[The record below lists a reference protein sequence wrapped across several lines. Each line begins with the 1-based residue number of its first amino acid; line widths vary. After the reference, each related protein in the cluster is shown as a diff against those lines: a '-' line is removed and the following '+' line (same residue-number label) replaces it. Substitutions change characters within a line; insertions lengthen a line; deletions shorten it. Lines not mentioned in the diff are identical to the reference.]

1 MKWMRI
7 VAIVACFLLVGSGA
21 WPLIASA
28 EVSVGPKDI
37 RPVDLRE
44 LLPEEIQD
52 QDPKIGAI
60 LEAEIEARPGED
72 LAIILM
78 MEEQPGLIEGDRFD
92 IDQARSLA
100 SATQAPLVGL
110 LEELGAENITQ
121 HWIVNAIS
129 ANVLAERIAEIAA
142 HPDVGM
148 IWLDEPIRPPELIP
162 ALPDFGGSM
171 IRVSEYLR
179 GYVMSSKGTLSA
191 ATPETG
197 TISGRVTDEDGAGV
211 ALALV
216 SARDAVTG
224 ASGFAMTDD
233 NGNYTISDLLPGIY
247 RVGVSSHPLAPPPL
261 MADTLWRIEVIAG
274 EVTTA
279 DITLE
284 NIIPAE
290 VGVVSGRVTD
300 TKGLGV
306 VNALVIAVDPETG
319 VLGLGWTDAAGN
331 YTIPNLPPATYVLEV
346 MPEGVHLTMARIADV
361 DVNEGKTTTLDVTLA
376 NIVPAQVGTI
386 AGRVTDEAGVGVAGA
401 EVFVWDE
408 KTGVF
413 GYTETAADG
422 SYAIPDL
429 PPGIYR
435 LQISPMPE
443 FSPKLRLVI
452 SIVEDLEVITGEA
465 TIEDV
470 TLYRDYGD
478 DFIGAPGMW
487 DKGFDGSGI
496 RIAILDTG
504 ICRYHPDLDG
514 GKVIAERDFTV
525 WDRFSEEEITE
536 AETNDY
542 SITLRDARDL
552 EVYLRWEDP
561 ANDLELFVTDPD
573 GYEHSG
579 IDIGN
584 YRRIL
589 IPGRVADGDWT
600 VNVVGATVTGTE
612 SYSLRIGFNSAW
624 DDHEV
629 GHGTHVAG
637 IAAGAYNPE
646 IGITGVAPGAYLI
659 NAKVFNVDGDTQT
672 SWLISAVEWSVE
684 EGADVINL
692 SLGGWQGDGAGRD
705 LLDVAVTHAA
715 GAGHIVVISAGNWG
729 PDESTIT
736 SPAVAHGAIAVAA
749 SNTVDEIVFFSSR
762 GPTGDGRV
770 GIDLAAPGLGIIAP
784 VPLWLHPTGYADWP
798 GTSMSAP
805 HVAGAAALLLQA
817 FPNLIPAEMERAL
830 KNSAE
835 DLFFGILEQ
844 GAGRLNVAVAYL
856 ALREG
861 ILVDH
866 EWSVGRV
873 LPGSHTKTFTVE
885 NRAAEAKTLPIDRSV
900 MTDTQDF
907 PAGDWIIVPGEITV
921 PAGETATFIAT
932 MSIPADT
939 AAGTY
944 VGYITLGDVL
954 IPVSVNLIQP
964 VAPGTRVD
972 ITGTVDEDWDFI
984 HYTLDVER
992 GTTELG
998 LTLDWTD
1005 EVNDLDIF
1013 LFNPEGD
1020 LAATSFWDYPEA
1032 ISISHPTPGQWTVAI
1047 MAWWLAIPE
1056 TYTLRVHSPDVI
1068 PPAVEI
1074 TSTAADPTNISP
1086 IPVTATFSEDV
1097 TGFELGDVTVGNGTA
1112 GNFVVV
1118 SDREFTFEI
1127 TPDADGV
1134 VTVAVAGGV
1143 ARDAAG
1149 NYNTAAPQFSI
1160 TYNLAAPT
1168 VAITST
1174 ATDPTN
1180 ISPIPVT
1187 ATFSEDVTG
1196 FELGDVTVGNG
1207 TAGNFL
1213 AVSDREFTFEI
1224 TPDADGV
1231 VTVAVAAGVARDA
1244 AGNYNTAAAKFRI
1257 IYDGT
1262 APRVVSI
1269 SPEAGAA
1276 GVPTDIG
1283 ISATFSEEM
1292 DKALAEG
1299 AFSIEPAVSG
1309 IFRWVENTMI
1319 FEPDVDLEYGTG
1331 YTVTISP
1338 AAKDLAGNPLVVDYT
1353 WSFTTLTAPLNWALI
1368 GGIISAVVVIV
1379 GLLVYFL
1386 VIRGKKGRQ
1395 AGVRGVEPP

>member
-28 EVSVGPKDI
+28 EVSVGPKVT
-37 RPVDLRE
+37 RPVDIRE

-52 QDPKIGAI
+52 QDPKIGAT

-78 MEEQPGLIEGDRFD
+78 MEEQPGLTEGDRFD

-191 ATPETG
+191 VTPETG

-211 ALALV
+211 AFALV

-224 ASGFAMTDD
+224 DMGFAMTDD

-306 VNALVIAVDPETG
+306 VNALVIASDPETG

-435 LQISPMPE
+435 LQISPTPE
-443 FSPKLRLVI
+443 FSPKLRLVT
-452 SIVEDLEVITGEA
+452 SIVEDLEVIAGET

-470 TLYRDYGD
+470 ILYRDYGD

-504 ICRYHPDLDG
+504 ICRHHPDLA

-573 GYEHSG
+573 GYEHSA

-659 NAKVFNVDGDTQT
+659 NAKVFNVDVDTQT

-692 SLGGWQGDGAGRD
+692 SVGGWQGDGAGQG
-705 LLDVAVTHAA
+705 LLDMAVMHAV

-729 PDESTIT
+729 PDESTIK

-762 GPTGDGRV
+762 GPAGDGRV
-770 GIDLAAPGLGIIAP
+770 GIDLAAPGLEIIAP

-817 FPNLIPAEMERAL
+817 FPNLTPAEMERAL

-866 EWSVGRV
+866 EWSVGGV

-921 PAGETATFIAT
+921 PAGEMTTFIAT

-944 VGYITLGDVL
+944 VGYITLGDIL

-984 HYTLDVER
+984 HYTLDVEP

-1020 LAATSFWDYPEA
+1020 LAATSFWAYPEA

-1068 PPAVEI
+1068 PPAVAI
-1074 TSTAADPTNISP
+1074 TSTATDPTNISP

-1134 VTVAVAGGV
+1134 VTV
-1143 ARDAAG
+1143 D
-1149 NYNTAAPQFSI
+1149 
-1160 TYNLAAPT
+1160 
-1168 VAITST
+1168 
-1174 ATDPTN
+1174 
-1180 ISPIPVT
+1180 
-1187 ATFSEDVTG
+1187 
-1196 FELGDVTVGNG
+1196 
-1207 TAGNFL
+1207 
-1213 AVSDREFTFEI
+1213 
-1224 TPDADGV
+1224 
-1231 VTVAVAAGVARDA
+1231 VAAGVARDA

-1269 SPEAGAA
+1269 SPEADAA

-1299 AFSIEPAVSG
+1299 AFSIEPAVGG